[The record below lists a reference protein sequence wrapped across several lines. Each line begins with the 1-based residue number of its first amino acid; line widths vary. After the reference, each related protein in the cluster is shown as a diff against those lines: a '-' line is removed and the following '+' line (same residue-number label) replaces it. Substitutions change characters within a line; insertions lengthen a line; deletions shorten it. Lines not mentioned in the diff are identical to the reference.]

1 MNVKDQFANAEN
13 ELKKGR
19 VKAAVDV
26 LKSILKNQP
35 DEPNS
40 LRLLGLIALGQKDYK
55 ASLEFLEQAC
65 RSAPDFLHAR
75 LDYGRAL
82 FFSGE
87 LKKAFEVLTRICD
100 QQPSAESFQM
110 LGNVQA
116 GLGRR

>member
-1 MNVKDQFANAEN
+1 MKDQFAVAEN

-35 DEPNS
+35 DEPNY
-40 LRLLGLIALGQKDYK
+40 LRILGLIALGQKDYK
-55 ASLEFLEQAC
+55 ASVEFLERAC
-65 RSAPDFLHAR
+65 RSAPNFLRAQ

-87 LKKAFEVLTRICD
+87 LK
-100 QQPSAESFQM
+100 
-110 LGNVQA
+110 
-116 GLGRR
+116 

>member
-19 VKAAVDV
+19 VKAAVDG

-65 RSAPDFLHAR
+65 RSRQISFTHDWITGEHC
-75 LDYGRAL
+75 
-82 FFSGE
+82 FSLGS
-87 LKKAFEVLTRICD
+87 LKKHSKF
-100 QQPSAESFQM
+100 
-110 LGNVQA
+110 
-116 GLGRR
+116 